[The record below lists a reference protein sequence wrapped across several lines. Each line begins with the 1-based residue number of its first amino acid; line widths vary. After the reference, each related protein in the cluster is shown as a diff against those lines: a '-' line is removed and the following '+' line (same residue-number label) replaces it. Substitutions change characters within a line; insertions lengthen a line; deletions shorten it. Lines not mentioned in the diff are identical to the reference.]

1 MTSVSSD
8 VAVRMPHSS
17 NRIRWDSSDS
27 IAFAMDLTPLVR
39 NESLDIAE
47 YVDSLIGRFR
57 NEVMTKIKKKTRLL
71 NNPHGSYYFT
81 HSRGSQRSCSRLV
94 ARQVR
99 EKPES
104 VLGLA
109 TGGTPCKLYQ
119 LLARMHR
126 AGSLDFSRV
135 TTFNLDEYIGLDPS
149 HPASYHRFMEVN
161 FFSHVNI
168 SRERIH
174 IPDGL
179 TGDVPAHCTAYERA
193 IHDAGKI
200 DLQILG
206 LGSDG
211 HLGFNEPGSSL
222 ASRTR
227 IKTLTERTRSDN
239 ERFFTDGRGV
249 PHHVITMGL
258 GTIMESGMCLLAG
271 LWHGKK
277 PKPWRL
283 ALKGQYPPPCRV
295 RCSNFISCE
304 GSSRWRRSVLAH
316 PDRLLPMGL

>member
-1 MTSVSSD
+1 MEIIILPTAEEAS
-8 VAVRMPHSS
+8 AAAARM
-17 NRIRWDSSDS
+17 
-27 IAFAMDLTPLVR
+27 
-39 NESLDIAE
+39 
-47 YVDSLIGRFR
+47 
-57 NEVMTKIKKKTRLL
+57 
-71 NNPHGSYYFT
+71 
-81 HSRGSQRSCSRLV
+81 V

-99 EKPES
+99 EKPAS

-126 AGSLDFSRV
+126 TEGLDFSEV
-135 TTFNLDEYIGLDPS
+135 TSFNLDEYIGLHAS
-149 HPASYHRFMEVN
+149 HPASYHHFMEEN
-161 FFSHVNI
+161 FFAHVNI
-168 SRERIH
+168 ARERIH

-179 TGDVPAHCTAYERA
+179 AQDVPAHCAAYEEA
-193 IHDAGKI
+193 IREAGGV

-239 ERFFTDGRGV
+239 ARFFSEGQEV

-258 GTIMESGMCLLAG
+258 GTIMESRMCLLLAF
-271 LWHGKK
+271 GKAKAAAVAASVEGPVTASVPGSILQFHPRAKMLIDAEAASLLDRADYYKWVYQNK
-277 PKPWRL
+277 PEWQTDL
-283 ALKGQYPPPCRV
+283 
-295 RCSNFISCE
+295 
-304 GSSRWRRSVLAH
+304 
-316 PDRLLPMGL
+316 